1 MEEYISFMRQC
12 KALGKNAALKG
23 NAPVG
28 AMIIKDHT
36 IISKAEEAAHSKND
50 ITCHAEIE
58 AIRIALQKLNTSVLS
73 DCILITTHEPC
84 IMCAYALRFYKIKKI
99 VYKYPVQNL
108 GSITSDFALLVSNKV
123 PSHWGNPPEIIWLI

>member
-12 KALGKNAALKG
+12 EALGKNAALKG
-23 NAPVG
+23 NSPVG

-58 AIRIALQKLNTSVLS
+58 AIR
-73 DCILITTHEPC
+73 
-84 IMCAYALRFYKIKKI
+84 
-99 VYKYPVQNL
+99 
-108 GSITSDFALLVSNKV
+108 
-123 PSHWGNPPEIIWLI
+123 